1 MFLQILAVLTF
12 IVCCFWTLLK
22 IVGWLEIVVF
32 CYMLKLVCLSGR
44 ISIEG
49 NSKLDET
56 KAPLLKKKRRR
67 VAYKGHLTKV

>member
-1 MFLQILAVLTF
+1 M
-12 IVCCFWTLLK
+12 K

-56 KAPLLKKKRRR
+56 KAPLSKKKRRR
-67 VAYKGHLTKV
+67 VAYKAKV